1 MPTLKKVP
9 IGINLDTPSALSVV
23 RSVAEIGDLIA
34 ATRRAQGLTQG
45 DVAGLAGL
53 GNRFLVDLEHGKA
66 TIQAQKMLEVLALL
80 GLELVVR
87 KKG

>member
-1 MPTLKKVP
+1 MPKLKKIP
-9 IGINLDTPSALSVV
+9 IGITLDAPSALSVV